1 MFVSVGIDRNVYKHL
16 DIRRGTSMRN
26 REPLDSID
34 GGSPR
39 DI

>member
-1 MFVSVGIDRNVYKHL
+1 MFVSVGIDRDAYKHS
-16 DIRRGTSMRN
+16 DICRGTSMRD

-39 DI
+39 DL